1 MKRLLHHTMI
11 AASSLISACWSGDSL
26 IPDGGATTGGL
37 VIEALQRSARNF
49 SANYGFTRTDYVEF
63 RVLHRGRAVAVA
75 GDAGKPLHEVRDA
88 WVLADA
94 PRPAVLMGNTGWN
107 LVTEEADGRVQ
118 LTPLTPPGGDG
129 SVQWL
134 DTPGGLG
141 PLHRSQLRSDA
152 KDPRVLQGGR
162 RLLIGGSVVL
172 DVDTLQWRRLELRV
186 PAGYQ
191 DTGVETTLW
200 PAAGGALV
208 MLYRGASNSPHDS
221 LLVVSEPAS
230 GASHMLGFDLG
241 STGRRAFQ
249 RPDAAWL
256 DRHFELTAGPDG
268 PEGPDAQAPRLR
280 QRSVASDTPWQLH
293 YQLGA
298 AVPAGPL
305 ASVQRFSLAPA
316 RPSMLQ
322 AAHALAA
329 AELHTQD
336 LPPLDG
342 DPPTAGFVRVKM
354 WLAPL
359 VFRFDAATQALI
371 VESDGAPG
379 LLQAQAA
386 VREVGALLEERLG
399 AGALGQHLAPEQ
411 RP

>member
-1 MKRLLHHTMI
+1 MKQSLLHRTVI
-11 AASSLISACWSGDSL
+11 AATSLISACWAGDSR
-26 IPDGGATTGGL
+26 IPDGGASTGGL

-49 SANYGFTRTDYVEF
+49 SANYGFTHTDYVEF
-63 RVLHRGRAVAVA
+63 RVLHRGRAIAVA
-75 GDAGKPLHEVRDA
+75 GEAGKPLSEVRDA

-107 LVTEEADGRVQ
+107 LVTEEADGHVR
-118 LTPLTPPGGDG
+118 LTPLTPHGGDG

-134 DTPGGLG
+134 DTPTGLG

-152 KDPRVLQGGR
+152 KDPRVLRGGR

-186 PAGYQ
+186 PQGYQ
-191 DTGVETTLW
+191 DTGLEPVLW

-208 MLYRGASNSPHDS
+208 TLYRGASNSPHDS

-230 GASHMLGFDLG
+230 GASHILGFDLG
-241 STGRRAFQ
+241 STGRREFQ

-256 DRHFELTAGPDG
+256 DRHFELATQPDG
-268 PEGPDAQAPRLR
+268 PPPRLR
-280 QRSVASDTPWQLH
+280 QRRVASDAPWQLR

-298 AVPAGPL
+298 AVPAGPQ
-305 ASVQRFSLAPA
+305 ASLQRLSLAPV

-329 AELHTQD
+329 TTLQTQD
-336 LPPLDG
+336 LPPLAG
-342 DPPTAGFVRVKM
+342 DPPAAGFVRVKM

-359 VFRFDAATQALI
+359 VLRFDPATQALI
-371 VESDGAPG
+371 VESDGAQG

-386 VREVGALLEERLG
+386 VREVGTLLEQQLG
-399 AGALGQHLAPEQ
+399 EGKLGQHLLRDK